1 MYSDV
6 CLYAST
12 MQSKGLSMPQLP
24 RPASPSLA
32 PDGPRGGPNNRP
44 AQTGADSGLPV
55 PQRFWAIL
63 AVSLNTVMVVLD
75 SSMIV
80 VALPTAAR
88 ALSIT
93 HSQAVSLVAI
103 TQFIALIGLLPLSA
117 LGDRFGH
124 KRVFRAGQLL
134 FLLGS
139 ILCVMAPSV
148 LTLLAARAVQAA
160 GAAAVLSVGIALLR
174 SIYPSTLLG
183 RGLGFN
189 GVLVAMGSALA
200 PSLGGMIVATLGW
213 RWIFI
218 CPLPLVVGSLI
229 LGRSLP
235 RSAALHLAFDWRGAL
250 IYMVAA
256 GSIAGAFSCIA
267 YWWHPAMSAILL
279 GVALGV
285 GTLFVRRELRIAR
298 PILPVDLLAKPRFA
312 LSISAAFVAFCGSMT
327 MLLSLPFLLE
337 ARVGDRPA
345 TMGALMMAWPLA
357 MMVSAPLAGFLAD
370 RVPTGSL
377 SALGMSI
384 ACTGYLVIAMAPAD
398 ATHIGLILR
407 IAMCGFGM
415 GFFISPNSRL
425 LIGSAPRARTA
436 SAGGMLSTT
445 RILGQSSGAA
455 LVALLMQP
463 GVGHARSAP
472 FIAAG
477 FALVAALLSLGHLLG
492 WVRRSADAGLSQD
505 QASVPIL

>member
-1 MYSDV
+1 MSQIP
-6 CLYAST
+6 S
-12 MQSKGLSMPQLP
+12 
-24 RPASPSLA
+24 PASPSRARVPNLA
-32 PDGPRGGPNNRP
+32 DGAAHTAKPDHAAGD
-44 AQTGADSGLPV
+44 AGLPL
-55 PQRFWAIL
+55 PQRYLAIV

-75 SSMIV
+75 ASMIV

-88 ALSIT
+88 SLSIT
-93 HSQAVSLVAI
+93 QSQAVSLVAI

-117 LGDRFGH
+117 LGDRLGH
-124 KRVFRAGQLL
+124 ERVFRAGQLL
-134 FLLGS
+134 FVLGS
-139 ILCVMAPSV
+139 LLCMMAPNL

-174 SIYPSTLLG
+174 SIYPSALLG
-183 RGLGFN
+183 RGLGLN
-189 GVLVAMGSALA
+189 GVLVAMGSAIA
-200 PSLGGMIVATLGW
+200 PSLGGLIVATLGW
-213 RWIFI
+213 RWVFV
-218 CPLPLVVGSLI
+218 CPLPLVIGSLL

-235 RSAALHLAFDWRGAL
+235 RPASLHHQFDWRGAL
-250 IYMVAA
+250 IYMAAA
-256 GSIAGAFSCIA
+256 GSIAGAFWCIA
-267 YWWHPAMSAILL
+267 YWWLPIASA
-279 GVALGV
+279 ALFTMALTV
-285 GTLFVRRELRIAR
+285 GTLFVRRELRLAR

-337 ARVGDRPA
+337 ALVGDRPA
-345 TMGALMMAWPLA
+345 IIGTLMTAWPLA

-377 SALGMSI
+377 SALGMTF
-384 ACTGYLVIAMAPAD
+384 ACVGYLVIVTAPVD
-398 ATHIGLILR
+398 TTHPGLMLR

-425 LIGSAPRARTA
+425 LIGSTPRDRTA

-463 GVGHARSAP
+463 GIGQGKSAP

-477 FALVAALLSLGHLLG
+477 FALVAVLLSLGHLLP
-492 WVRRSADAGLSQD
+492 WVRRSAQ
-505 QASVPIL
+505 